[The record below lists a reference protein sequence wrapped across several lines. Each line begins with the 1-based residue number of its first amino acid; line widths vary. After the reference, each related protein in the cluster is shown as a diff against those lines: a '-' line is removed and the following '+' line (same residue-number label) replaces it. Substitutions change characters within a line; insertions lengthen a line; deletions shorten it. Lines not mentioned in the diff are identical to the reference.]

1 MAQRIFISAAAS
13 DDTSA
18 LTDALA
24 EAGFEPVGAGSA
36 ELGHNWSD
44 VIRSTIAS
52 AALVVAILPPADS
65 DWVRTEIDGARQLG
79 KPIILIETSLSRRPD
94 ANLREY
100 TTLRSDLEKLTP
112 IILAIRARLG
122 HPALQGASP
131 PVSGP
136 ALSQGQ
142 VRQWTRAIKGASDD
156 DRLERQVSMMLADA
170 GIELSPPGEIGPDFV
185 GWSEGLANVAGNPF
199 LIEIKRD
206 ASRVDD
212 VAERQ
217 WLSRA
222 GLRTLFLL
230 LGSEND
236 DVALVSTAEGQTVV
250 QLPVVELVHELGRSS
265 LVDAVRTLL
274 RRTGVDL

>member
-18 LTDALA
+18 LADALA
-24 EAGFEPVGAGSA
+24 QAGFEPVGTGSA
-36 ELGHNWSD
+36 ELGHNWPD

-52 AALVVAILPPADS
+52 AALVVAVLPPADS
-65 DWVRTEIDGARQLG
+65 DWVRAEIDGARQLG
-79 KPIILIETSLSRRPD
+79 KPIVLIETSLSRRPD
-94 ANLREY
+94 ADLREY
-100 TTLRSDLEKLTP
+100 TTLRSDLEEITP

-122 HPALQGASP
+122 HPVLQGASP
-131 PVSGP
+131 PVSSP
-136 ALSQGQ
+136 ALTQGQ
-142 VRQWTRAIKGASDD
+142 VRQWTTSIKGASDD
-156 DRLERQVSMMLADA
+156 ERLERQVSMMLANA

-185 GWSEGLANVAGNPF
+185 GWSEGLASVAGNPF

-206 ASRVDD
+206 ASRIDD

-222 GLRTLFLL
+222 GLRTLLLL

-236 DVALVSTAEGQTVV
+236 DVALVSTAEGQTVL
-250 QLPVVELVHELGRSS
+250 QLPVVELIHELGQSS